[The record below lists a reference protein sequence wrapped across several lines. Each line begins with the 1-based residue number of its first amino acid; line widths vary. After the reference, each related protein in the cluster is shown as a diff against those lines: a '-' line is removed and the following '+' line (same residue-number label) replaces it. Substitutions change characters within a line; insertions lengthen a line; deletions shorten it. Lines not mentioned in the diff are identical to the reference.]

1 MKLTFI
7 DSQERYYADLDGQSL
22 YAEPGQEYELSSD
35 PGDGRWSG
43 GAAPVVTSLS
53 PESAPSV
60 SPETPLDGD
69 SEPSEVTG
77 A

>member
-1 MKLTFI
+1 MKLTFTDTQARNYI
-7 DSQERYYADLDGQSL
+7 LEGGNL
-22 YAEPGQEYELSSD
+22 YAEPGQEYELDAD

-43 GAAPVVTSLS
+43 GAAPAVTSLS

-60 SPETPLDGD
+60 SPDSPLDGD